1 MFVIQKP
8 IHSFHNKT
16 SVALDKYT
24 FYSSFIKL
32 VMKFEIFF
40 NFVDNIYLF
49 IYINLIV
56 EQYLYFNQNF
66 HTITF
71 CFY

>member
-16 SVALDKYT
+16 SVA
-24 FYSSFIKL
+24 FYLSFIKL